1 MAFAETAGGN
11 RRVLEGANPVW
22 VTLAGDVLAGD
33 CIGYSS
39 GWKLSASA
47 TTIQPL
53 LVAGRK
59 AVSGEI
65 IEAYPLAVIEVTHS
79 LANTATD
86 GSLTALKDDGTYQAA
101 GSNLPDVGFCVSV
114 ASDSLTSIHVIC
126 PSVVSIDTAR
136 S

>member
-11 RRVLEGANPVW
+11 RRVLQGVNPVW

-59 AVSGEI
+59 AESGEI
-65 IEAYPLAVIEVTHS
+65 IEAYPLAVVEITHT

-86 GSLTALKDDGTYQAA
+86 GAITALADDGTYQVA
-101 GSNLPDVGFCVSV
+101 GAGLPDVGFCTSV
-114 ASDSLTSIHVIC
+114 ASGSLTSVHVIC
-126 PSVVSIDTAR
+126 PMVPQLTVPRT
-136 S
+136 